1 MRGRGYVVRPPPIN
15 NHNEIP
21 RHQTQD
27 FDIKKETIST
37 TRKETS
43 FGMENIH
50 AVAYAT
56 FINLK
61 RFNYENFKLQ
71 GYSC

>member
-43 FGMENIH
+43 FGMERIH
-50 AVAYAT
+50 ATAYAV
-56 FINLK
+56 
-61 RFNYENFKLQ
+61 
-71 GYSC
+71 YSLI

>member
-1 MRGRGYVVRPPPIN
+1 MRGGEYVIKPPPIN

-21 RHQTQD
+21 RHQTQN

-43 FGMENIH
+43 FGMEKIH

-61 RFNYENFKLQ
+61 RFNYEKLEL
-71 GYSC
+71 

>member
-21 RHQTQD
+21 RYQVED

-43 FGMENIH
+43 FGMERFH
-50 AVAYAT
+50 ALA
-56 FINLK
+56 
-61 RFNYENFKLQ
+61 
-71 GYSC
+71 

>member
-1 MRGRGYVVRPPPIN
+1 MREGGYVVRPPPIN
-15 NHNEIP
+15 GHNEIP

-43 FGMENIH
+43 FGMKKIH

-56 FINLK
+56 
-61 RFNYENFKLQ
+61 
-71 GYSC
+71 YSLI

>member
-1 MRGRGYVVRPPPIN
+1 MQLDPHHLIEVI
-15 NHNEIP
+15 EAP
-21 RHQTQD
+21 RHQTPN

-43 FGMENIH
+43 FGMERIH

-56 FINLK
+56 
-61 RFNYENFKLQ
+61 
-71 GYSC
+71 YSLI

>member
-1 MRGRGYVVRPPPIN
+1 MRGRGCVVRPPPTS

-43 FGMENIH
+43 FGMESIH
-50 AVAYAT
+50 ATDYAVI
-56 FINLK
+56 IN
-61 RFNYENFKLQ
+61 Y
-71 GYSC
+71 